1 MATEEILDSVRR
13 IVHKWVNTIT
23 PITNSI
29 NAGDRE
35 IEVRRSYRFESGDE
49 VVLKDGEIY
58 ETNLV
63 IEEILDER
71 NIRLNRE
78 VTNDWTVEQ
87 NSQLLKTINNNFVRG
102 IYIGDPEVI
111 SRYPAITV
119 NGTSRSSEWM
129 TLEST
134 KEKYNIE
141 IGVFVKASS
150 HEQGYRF
157 LLQITDIIQKGLKR
171 NLIPLVNDYNIISLV
186 ENITS
191 GDFTIHL
198 NNVEKV
204 RNDRRIIIEDD
215 YNFQENWVTHIYD
228 HNSSNSDGWVHLY
241 NGMWSDFDKDETS
254 IIVPKRFVFN
264 SWPSD
269 IDYGYVHKGD
279 LLKAAVIKW
288 FAEEEEIQYLRR
300 DEPLLK

>member
-13 IVHKWVNTIT
+13 IIHKWVNTIT
-23 PITNSI
+23 PITNSV

-35 IEVRRSYRFESGDE
+35 IEVRNSYRFESGDE

-78 VTNDWTVEQ
+78 VTNNWTVEQ

-119 NGTSRSSEWM
+119 NGTNRSSEWI

-141 IGVFVKASS
+141 IGIFVKASS

-157 LLQITDIIQKGLKR
+157 LLKITDIIQKGLKR
-171 NLIPLVNDYNIISLV
+171 NIIPLINDYNISSLA

-198 NNVEKV
+198 NDVEKV

-228 HNSSNSDGWVHLY
+228 HNPSNSDGWVHLY
-241 NGMWSDFDKDETS
+241 DRMCNSFDKDETS
-254 IIVPKRFVFN
+254 IVVPKRFIFN